1 MKSTHKI
8 TIVLGLLIIA
18 SSLWGQGNMMMRNPR
33 IRKMIEQERIPYFTK
48 ELNLTPEEAKQF
60 WPLYDEYQEKLHAL
74 MKKDRTLG
82 NSIMSDEST
91 LSDNQKIY
99 QEVIAI
105 IDQKAALK
113 KEYLEK
119 FKTVLP
125 LQKVNKLMYIEHG
138 FRMYLIRKNMGKKMH
153 DDADE

>member
-1 MKSTHKI
+1 MKSIHKI
-8 TIVLGLLIIA
+8 TIVLGLLITA

-60 WPLYDEYQEKLHAL
+60 WPLYDEYQEKLHAF
-74 MKKDRTLG
+74 MKEDRALG
-82 NSIMSDEST
+82 KSIMSGKSSP
-91 LSDNQKIY
+91 SDNQKVY
-99 QEVIAI
+99 QQVIAA
-105 IDQKAALK
+105 IDKKAALK

-119 FKTVLP
+119 FKAVLP